1 MFANFF
7 SKLKGGGQAP
17 PTHFNFAL
25 LKSGLGAFLAIMFV
39 GWLAQV
45 TEQPMILGSLGAS
58 CVMLFGFPDLPFSQP
73 RSVLGGHLITAAIGL
88 VCLNIFGPSLWAMAL
103 ALALSLIALAA
114 SGLVHPPA
122 GSNPIIIFLAQPGWG
137 FLLFPTFAGVVVILL
152 IAIIYNNLTRQFA
165 YPKYW

>member
-1 MFANFF
+1 MLSTFIN
-7 SKLKGGGQAP
+7 KLKGGGQAP
-17 PTHFNFAL
+17 PAHFNFAIL
-25 LKSGLGAFLAIMFV
+25 ISGFGAFLAIIFV

-45 TEQPMILGSLGAS
+45 TGQPMILGSLGAS

-73 RSVLGGHLITAAIGL
+73 RAVLGGHLITAAIGL
-88 VCLNIFGPSLWAMAL
+88 ICLNLLGPSMWAMAL
-103 ALALSLIALAA
+103 ALSLSLIALAA